1 MKKDM
6 QKILITKEQ
15 LEKRVAELGAQIN
28 KDYANEDSDLIMICI
43 LKGSVFFFADLA
55 KHLEKSCWLE
65 FMSVSS
71 YQGTRSSGEV
81 RINKDVSVPIEGRNV
96 IIVEDIIDTGYT
108 LSYLKRIMLERRPK
122 SLKICTLLDKP
133 DRREVEITGDYVGFT
148 VPNEFVV
155 GYGLDF
161 NQKYRNFPEIGVL
174 KPEIY
179 EN

>member
-1 MKKDM
+1 MKNDM
-6 QKILITKEQ
+6 AKILITKE
-15 LEKRVAELGAQIN
+15 EIDRRVREIADEIN
-28 KDYANEDSDLIMICI
+28 RDYAGEEIILVGILRGSIYFLVDLSRHINSNVYI
-43 LKGSVFFFADLA
+43 
-55 KHLEKSCWLE
+55 E

-71 YQGTRSSGEV
+71 YIGTQSSGEV
-81 RINKDVSVPIEGRNV
+81 RINKDITRPLEGKNV
-96 IIVEDIIDTGYT
+96 LIVEDIIDTGYT
-108 LSYLKRIMLERRPK
+108 LSYLKQILLARRPK

-133 DRREVEITGDYVGFT
+133 SRRKVDLKGDYVGFA
-148 VPNEFVV
+148 VPDEFVV